1 MKLTDSYFW
10 QTKGR
15 KIEAIAPIAAGV
27 LSCALIQGELLFYPI
42 AFAGYT
48 ALHFSSKAI
57 ANKFFIKK
65 IANLSPNEKLA
76 YLEKNYNEVSS
87 LIVADKDKPKQ
98 RQLLEKLQ
106 NEITSLKIHLDI
118 PTEEQ
123 AQIPKKL
130 PIFELSYR
138 RINELSQALPKDKY
152 GGNMLFCKTL
162 LKKLQNMVAL
172 QEENTETANY
182 ATKIFELYIPEI
194 INICENIPHKKAE
207 GYVDYMKNLNK
218 VLSQLDK
225 LTDATTEKI
234 INYTDM
240 DAEASFNVLIR
251 EMENDK
257 KNMQ

>member
-10 QTKGR
+10 QTKGN
-15 KIEAIAPIAAGV
+15 KIEAIAPIAAGL
-27 LSCALIQGELLFYPI
+27 LSGALIQGELLFYPI
-42 AFAGYT
+42 AFAGYA
-48 ALHFSSKAI
+48 ALHFSSKVI
-57 ANKFFIKK
+57 ANKLFVKK
-65 IANLSPNEKLA
+65 IEDLSPNDKLI
-76 YLEKNYNEVSS
+76 YLEKNYNEISS
-87 LIVADKDKPKQ
+87 LVVPERHRAKHRD
-98 RQLLEKLQ
+98 LLTKLA
-106 NEITSLKIHLDI
+106 NEINSLKIHLDI

-123 AQIPKKL
+123 AQTPKKL

-138 RINELSQALPKDKY
+138 RINELSHALPKDKY
-152 GGNMLFCKTL
+152 GGNMLFCKAL

-234 INYTDM
+234 INYTDV